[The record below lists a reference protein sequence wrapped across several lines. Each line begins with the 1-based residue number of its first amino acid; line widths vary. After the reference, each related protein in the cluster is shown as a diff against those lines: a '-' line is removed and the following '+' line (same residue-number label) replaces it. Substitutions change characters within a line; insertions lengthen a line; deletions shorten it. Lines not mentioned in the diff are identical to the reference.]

1 MRVRIAVLAA
11 AACGLFALSGCQLLD
26 KGDDK
31 AAAPTPT
38 PTAASK
44 TPSPG
49 SNGKASASAN
59 SRSTGKA
66 TGGATRGGD
75 LPNVCTLL
83 TKAEVSALAGGKTVS
98 QVDED
103 GQPANSPTRYC
114 QWQLSG
120 GQIAIFLTKTTSSDF
135 KTEHSQQTRVTGVG
149 DEAHQADGHLYV
161 LHGDIQIDSY
171 VRNGGSDASNLQ
183 VAKNTALKI
192 ITKL

>member
-11 AACGLFALSGCQLLD
+11 AACGLLALSGCQLLD
-26 KGDDK
+26 KDDDK
-31 AAAPTPT
+31 AAAPTPA
-38 PTAASK
+38 PTAAST
-44 TPSPG
+44 TPS
-49 SNGKASASAN
+49 GKASASGKA
-59 SRSTGKA
+59 TGKA
-66 TGGATRGGD
+66 TGGARSGD

-83 TKAEVSALAGGKTVS
+83 TKAEVSALAGGKQVS

-103 GQPANSPTRYC
+103 GQPAGSTTRYC

-120 GQIAIFLTKTTSSDF
+120 GQLAIFLSKATASDF
-135 KTEHSQQTRVTGVG
+135 KQEHSQQTKVAGVG

-171 VRNGGSDASNLQ
+171 ARNGGSDASNLQ
-183 VAKNTALKI
+183 VAKNAALKV